1 MKLHVG
7 FETSQSLIRNLI
19 KFIHAKNTVWRIN
32 LMIESYHFGRIV
44 VDGKEYT
51 TDLII
56 FTDRVED
63 GWWRK
68 VGHQLRIE
76 DIKGVVDNG
85 PDVLVVGTGYSALM
99 KVSAETK
106 KYFEERGIELIIQPT
121 KRACETYN
129 KLIQSGKK
137 AVAAFH
143 LTC

>member
-1 MKLHVG
+1 
-7 FETSQSLIRNLI
+7 
-19 KFIHAKNTVWRIN
+19 
-32 LMIESYHFGRIV
+32 MIESYHFGRIV

-99 KVSAETK
+99 KVPAETK
-106 KYFEERGIELIIQPT
+106 RYFEERGIELIIQPT
-121 KRACETYN
+121 KQACETYN